1 MKRSVKYLSSKTN
14 FSTFFHINYSNFRL
28 KLCQKAIRVT
38 KIVKRIKSEEVWE
51 KLEEENYLNRQPFTK
66 YFRQTLVF
74 M

>member
-1 MKRSVKYLSSKTN
+1 MKRLIKYLSSKTN
-14 FSTFFHINYSNFRL
+14 FSTFLHINYSNFRL
-28 KLCQKAIRVT
+28 KLCQKPIRVT